1 MAMLFMTEERERHK
15 EEIPQLS
22 CNDIE
27 KLLRTYLPGRDIEHD
42 EVL

>member
-1 MAMLFMTEERERHK
+1 MAILFIAEERERHK
-15 EEIPQLS
+15 EEIPLLS

-27 KLLRTYLPGRDIEHD
+27 TLLRTYLPGRDIEHG